1 MPLNSL
7 IERVDFISQYYTVGI
22 RSVAYIEPDTSV
34 LKGINLNVWLQTGLH
49 HVTKLIFISI
59 FLSRGTY

>member
-7 IERVDFISQYYTVGI
+7 IERVDFISQYNTVGI
-22 RSVAYIEPDTSV
+22 RSFAYIEPDTSV
-34 LKGINLNVWLQTGLH
+34 LKGINSNVWLQTGLH

-59 FLSRGTY
+59 FLSKGTY